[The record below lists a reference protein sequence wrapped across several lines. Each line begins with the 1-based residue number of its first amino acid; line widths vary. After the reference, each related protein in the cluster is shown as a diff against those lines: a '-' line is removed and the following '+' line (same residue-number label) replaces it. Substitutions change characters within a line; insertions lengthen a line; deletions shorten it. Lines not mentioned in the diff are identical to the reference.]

1 MVNDRDFKLTLIKA
15 LEKRANSDFTFGT
28 DSMWEVIMTLPSC
41 NLYIEETGLF
51 TRVQWNTYCS
61 ILHIQVPISKQ
72 ECFIREKDNIL
83 GIAESIYG
91 RQGDNLLTHIDIGIL
106 IEHYEVIDFSAISLT
121 EVIEKAIA
129 DAELFM
135 TQGKYD
141 SAFDRVHTAFHGYLR
156 KILDNKKVDYEE
168 SDTLSQLYTKLHTKI
183 NVEIGS
189 SSIAD
194 LIKTT
199 LRSAS
204 GIISSMNDL
213 RNRHSLSHPNNNLLD
228 KREAEMVIALI
239 KIVSD
244 YINKVI

>member
-1 MVNDRDFKLTLIKA
+1 LYHILSFCA
-15 LEKRANSDFTFGT
+15 TFIFQT
-28 DSMWEVIMTLPSC
+28 RPSTNSMWEVILTLPGC

-51 TRVQWNTYCS
+51 TYKQWNTYCS
-61 ILHIQVPISKQ
+61 ILHIQVPINKH
-72 ECFIREKDNIL
+72 ECFIKEKENIL

-91 RQGDNLLTHIDIGIL
+91 RQGDNLLTDIDIGIL
-106 IEHYEVIDFSAISLT
+106 IEHYEVIDFSSISLT
-121 EVIEKAIA
+121 EVIGKAIA

-135 TQGKYD
+135 QQGKYD
-141 SAFDRVHTAFHGYLR
+141 SALDRIHTAFHGYLR
-156 KILDNKKVDYEE
+156 KLLDNKNVSYEE

-183 NVEIGS
+183 TAEIGS
-189 SSIAD
+189 SAIAD

-213 RNRHSLSHPNNNLLD
+213 RNRHSLSHPNDDLLE
-228 KREAEMVIALI
+228 KREAEMAIALV
-239 KIVSD
+239 KTVCD